1 VVPRRFEG
9 WDKLEETIVPLLK
22 DEARLEEMHT
32 QSLKF
37 RDEVCGEEAPGRFL
51 ALAIKESTV
60 RQ

>member
-1 VVPRRFEG
+1 MFEG
-9 WDKLEETIVPLLK
+9 LKSACAVITK

-37 RDEVCGEEAPGRFL
+37 WDEVCGEEAPGRFL

>member
-1 VVPRRFEG
+1 
-9 WDKLEETIVPLLK
+9 LEETIVPLLK